1 MRLYA
6 PLLSVITLSAP
17 PSQLSRIECDGNAG
31 VEVVLAETSYSLRDV
46 HHHGDSPAMQRL
58 SRIHATGFGAG
69 DPWDNL
75 SPAFS
80 WWSGGAPVMRVRVTK
95 LAYVHLTSSPV
106 SDLTLDGG
114 SAAVVIRYG
123 SYTH

>member
-1 MRLYA
+1 VF
-6 PLLSVITLSAP
+6 VITLPAP
-17 PSQLSRIECDGNAG
+17 PLQLSRIECDGNAG

-46 HHHGDSPAMQRL
+46 HLHGDSPAMQRL
-58 SRIHATGFGAG
+58 STIHATGFGAG

-95 LAYVHLTSSPV
+95 LAYVHARLPF
-106 SDLTLDGG
+106 D
-114 SAAVVIRYG
+114 
-123 SYTH
+123 SYFWA